1 MFFKEMYKVLLR
13 FAHLSDPI
21 GKELAGFLVKSNNLL
36 IPGLACSK
44 YDPLLRC
51 EPLLLQLG
59 FSKSKSWVEELVL
72 LENNHNY

>member
-36 IPGLACSK
+36 IPGLA
-44 YDPLLRC
+44 
-51 EPLLLQLG
+51 
-59 FSKSKSWVEELVL
+59 
-72 LENNHNY
+72 